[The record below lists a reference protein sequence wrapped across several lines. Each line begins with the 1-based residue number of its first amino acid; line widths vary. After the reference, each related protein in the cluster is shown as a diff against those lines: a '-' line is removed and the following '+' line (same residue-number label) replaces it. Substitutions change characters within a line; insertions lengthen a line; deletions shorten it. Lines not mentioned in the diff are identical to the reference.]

1 MGLRLGD
8 EAPNFKA
15 ETTQGEVEFHT
26 WKEGAW
32 AILFSH
38 PEDFT
43 PVCTTE
49 LGAVARLRTEWQTRN
64 VKVIGLSC
72 NDLSS
77 HGQWI
82 SDINTTQGCQVDF
95 PIIADADRKVATL
108 YDMLDYQDPSNV
120 DKSGLPLTVR
130 SVFIIDPA
138 NKIRLIMTYPAVTG
152 RNFNEIL
159 RTIDS
164 LQLGDRRKVATPADW
179 TGKGDE
185 VIIHN
190 GVSNE
195 EAARLFPGFKTVLPY
210 LRTTK
215 LDDR

>member
-1 MGLRLGD
+1 MY
-8 EAPNFKA
+8 
-15 ETTQGEVEFHT
+15 
-26 WKEGAW
+26 
-32 AILFSH
+32 
-38 PEDFT
+38 
-43 PVCTTE
+43 
-49 LGAVARLRTEWQTRN
+49 
-64 VKVIGLSC
+64 
-72 NDLSS
+72 
-77 HGQWI
+77 
-82 SDINTTQGCQVDF
+82 F

-120 DKSGLPLTVR
+120 DRNGLPLTVR

-179 TGKGDE
+179 KGIGDE

-190 GVSNE
+190 GVSDE
-195 EAARLFPGFKTVLPY
+195 EAATLFPGFKRVLPY

-215 LDDR
+215 VAD